1 MATKVKVKKGD
12 TLNALAQKAGYKNY
26 KEAGATGF
34 RSGNPDRI
42 YEGEEISFGGLPPS
56 STNGAGNVDLGKTE
70 EKEDKF
76 NLKDSGI
83 GDFSVNETEDQAL
96 DELINNSRSGANR
109 EINEDDIRNKNLS
122 LFQNQIDSVNQIYDS
137 LVAGEEIQGR
147 GRLGSGRAIA
157 NRGGLLGSARGETQK
172 QNIVA
177 RNSEI
182 MQTIQA
188 ERAFKINQIL
198 GNAQKQSLD
207 EIQAERT
214 AKRQSASDYLSY
226 LTVQDERRDK
236 NVKTALA
243 SLIAQGYSLED
254 LQPDEF
260 EQLSKDLRV
269 SGDTLRTT
277 FESLK
282 PEKKDPEYFNL
293 GEGQSRYVIDPETG
307 EAKLVAS
314 KAKTY
319 APKTG
324 SGSGG
329 GTGDYGSGGGYD
341 DETVDVL
348 SFEEFMATPEAQQL
362 LKAEEDRTKSNFADR
377 GAAFLKGIYDQ
388 QVKELEGA
396 TKKTASTGSGS
407 LGNLTTAKKA
417 ILQQGGLTS
426 GAGNAQSYYLNTPT
440 QFQQF
445 YARGVASGSFKPSAS
460 IEDVDK
466 AYSEWYAK
474 ENDGESGG
482 GDVFDF

>member
-34 RSGNPDRI
+34 KSGNPDRI
-42 YEGEEISFGGLPPS
+42 YEGEEISFGGSPAVG
-56 STNGAGNVDLGKTE
+56 STGGVPNAGTNLDLGKE
-70 EKEDKF
+70 EKKF

-83 GDFSVNETEDQAL
+83 GDFSVSETEDQAL
-96 DELINNSRSGANR
+96 EELISNSRKGSLR
-109 EINEDDIRNKNLS
+109 EINESDIRNKNLG
-122 LFQNQIDSVNQIYDS
+122 LFQAQIDSVNQIYDS
-137 LVAGEEIQGR
+137 LVAGEKIQGE

-157 NRGGLLGSARGETQK
+157 NRGGLIGSARGETQK

-182 MQTIQA
+182 MNTIQA
-188 ERAFKINQIL
+188 ERSFKINQIL
-198 GNAQKQSLD
+198 GLAQKQSLE
-207 EIQAERT
+207 EIQAERA
-214 AKRQSASDYLSY
+214 AKRQSASDYLGY
-226 LTVQDERRDK
+226 LTVQDERREK

-243 SLIAQGYSLED
+243 SMISQGFSLED

-282 PEKKDPEYFNL
+282 PEPKKSEYFNL
-293 GEGQSRYVIDPETG
+293 GEGQARYVIDPETG

-314 KAKTY
+314 RAKTY
-319 APKTG
+319 APKSG

-329 GTGDYGSGGGYD
+329 SGDYGSGYD

-348 SFEEFMATPEAQQL
+348 SFDEFKATPEAQAL

-377 GAAFLKGIYDQ
+377 GEAFLKSVYDQ

-396 TKKTASTGSGS
+396 TKRTASTGSGS

-440 QFQQF
+440 QFQQY
-445 YARGVASGSFKPSAS
+445 YARGVASGSFKPNAS

-466 AYSEWYAK
+466 VYSEWYAK

>member
-1 MATKVKVKKGD
+1 MATQVKVQKGD
-12 TLNALAQKAGYKNY
+12 TLNELAQKAGYKNY

-34 RSGNPDRI
+34 KSGNPDRI
-42 YEGEEISFGGLPPS
+42 YPNEEITFGGTP
-56 STNGAGNVDLGKTE
+56 NAGGNVDLGKVDDPAA
-70 EKEDKF
+70 EDKF

-83 GDFSVNETEDQAL
+83 GDFSINETEDQAL
-96 DELINNSRSGANR
+96 NELISNSRTGSMKDID
-109 EINEDDIRNKNLS
+109 ESDIRNKNLS

-137 LVAGEEIQGR
+137 LVAGEKIDAS

-157 NRGGLLGSARGETQK
+157 NRQGLVGSARGETQK
-172 QNIVA
+172 ENIVA
-177 RNSEI
+177 RNRDI
-182 MQTIQA
+182 MGSIQA
-188 ERAFKINQIL
+188 ERAFKINTIL
-198 GNAQKQSLD
+198 GNAQAASLA
-207 EIQAERT
+207 EIQAERD
-214 AKRQSASDYLSY
+214 AKRQSASDYLNY
-226 LTVQDERRDK
+226 LSVSDERRDK

-243 SLIAQGYSLED
+243 SLISQGYSLED
-254 LQPDEF
+254 LEPDELT
-260 EQLSKDLRV
+260 QLSKDLRV
-269 SGDTLRTT
+269 STDTIRTT

-282 PEKKDPEYFNL
+282 PEEKKQEFFNL
-293 GEGQSRYVIDPETG
+293 SEGQSRYVIDPETG

-329 GTGDYGSGGGYD
+329 SGTGDYGSGYD

-348 SFEEFMATPEAQQL
+348 SFEEFKATPEAQQL
-362 LKAEEDRTKSNFADR
+362 LKEEEDGKKMNYADR
-377 GAAFLKGIYDQ
+377 GEAFLRGIYDQ
-388 QVKELEGA
+388 QVKELEGT
-396 TKKTASTGSGS
+396 TKRTASTGSGS

-417 ILQQGGLTS
+417 ILQQGGLSS

-440 QFQQF
+440 QFQQY

-466 AYSEWYAK
+466 AYSDWYAK
-474 ENDGESGG
+474 ENDEEGGGG